1 MIAVRREAEQ
11 VYLLIKR
18 ELLSGQFRPG
28 DRVDSASL
36 RPIVGTSHIPVREA
50 LQRLCGE
57 GLIEAFRGEG
67 FFIPYV
73 TETSLAGQFEFQHT
87 VLAYCAHK
95 GMPVD
100 PEVLRQIDFAAL
112 RALPKAEATARLFVA
127 VAIASRNI
135 GAERAV
141 RQANDGLHV
150 VRTLTEDLIA
160 DRLQEFDHLSETW
173 RAGDLAAFEAALAR
187 YFEKRLALV
196 PQFVRRLERPADLS

>member
-1 MIAVRREAEQ
+1 MISGRRASEQ

-36 RPIVGTSHIPVREA
+36 RPIVGTSHIPVREV

-57 GLIEAFRGEG
+57 GLIDSFRGEG

-73 TETSLAGQFEFQHT
+73 TEVSLAGQFEFLHT
-87 VLAYCAHK
+87 LLRFCARK
-95 GMPVD
+95 GMPPD
-100 PEVLRQIDFAAL
+100 PILLNHIDFEAL
-112 RALPKAEATARLFVA
+112 RILPKADRTARLFQA

-150 VRTLTEDLIA
+150 VRTLTRDLIPN
-160 DRLQEFDHLSETW
+160 RFREFDQLIETW
-173 RAGDLAAFEAALAR
+173 RAGELPAFEAALAA
-187 YFEKRLALV
+187 YFERRLALV
-196 PQFVRRLERPADLS
+196 PQFVRRLERPADLI